1 MKSFTLFTLA
11 SVASTVLASTTPT
24 ERISMAPKG
33 FNSDSTVGAAYF
45 MTNEAS
51 GNYLVSS
58 SIGSDGKLTLYE
70 AVYTGG
76 NGTRALTPF
85 DTDPL
90 FSQGSVGV
98 SQAGR
103 FVTNVNA
110 GSNTVSVHAIDI
122 FNPAQ
127 LWPIGK
133 PVSSGGDFPNS
144 LVINKAGNRVCV
156 VNAGAVNGV
165 RGVACLMR
173 GHHSFNYYFHSCY
186 KFNWS
191 HGLTPIP
198 NSIRSLQLNQT
209 TPVNGS
215 ASTPS
220 QIIFS
225 ADEKQLIVSVKT
237 GYLAIWDINADGSLS
252 STFNTVS
259 GGAIPFSITPIPGQN
274 ALLVSDPGVGY
285 DIFNLNGT
293 KAKAA
298 TISVPVAGQ
307 VAICWSTYRPESG
320 NFYLIDVET
329 SIISEVDIAK
339 SLNSTIQY
347 PLGTDGPL
355 DTVVATVGKNDFM
368 YTLAAK
374 ATGLTVLSVGGP
386 GKLTV
391 LQRID
396 LVAPAKAA
404 KLAINGTNVQGMTTF
419 IGW

>member
-1 MKSFTLFTLA
+1 MKSSMLFTLA
-11 SVASTVLASTTPT
+11 SAASTVLASTPT

-33 FNSDSTVGAAYF
+33 FNFDFTVGAAYF

-58 SIGSDGKLTLYE
+58 SVGADGKLTLYE

-76 NGTRALTPF
+76 NGAHGLPAPF
-85 DTDPL
+85 GVDGL

-98 SQAGR
+98 SPAGR
-103 FVTNVNA
+103 FVANVNA

-122 FNPAQ
+122 SNPAQ

-133 PVSSGGDFPNS
+133 PVSSGGEFPNS
-144 LVINKAGNRVCV
+144 LAINKAGNRVCV

-165 RGVACLMR
+165 
-173 GHHSFNYYFHSCY
+173 SCY
-186 KFNWS
+186 KFNLS
-191 HGLTPIP
+191 QGLTPIP
-198 NSIRSLQLNQT
+198 NSIRSLKLNQT
-209 TPVNGS
+209 TPANGP
-215 ASTPS
+215 ANTPS
-220 QIIFS
+220 QVIFS

-237 GYLAIWDINADGSLS
+237 GNGYLAIWDINTDGSLS
-252 STFNTVS
+252 STFSTVS
-259 GGAIPFSITPIPGQN
+259 GGALPFSMIYIPGEN
-274 ALLVSDPGVGY
+274 AIFIADPGVGY
-285 DIFNLNGT
+285 DVFNLDST
-293 KAKAA
+293 KAKTA

-307 VAICWSTYRPESG
+307 GAICWSTYSPQSG
-320 NFYLIDVET
+320 NFYLMDVRN
-329 SIISEVDIAK
+329 SIISEVNVGK
-339 SLNSTIQY
+339 SLNSTIVKQY

-355 DTVVATVGKNDFM
+355 DTAVATVGKHDFM

-386 GKLTV
+386 GNLTV

-404 KLAINGTNVQGMTTF
+404 KLTINSTNVQGMATF
-419 IGW
+419 IG

>member
-1 MKSFTLFTLA
+1 MKSFRLFTLA

-24 ERISMAPKG
+24 ERMPMAPKG
-33 FNSDSTVGAAYF
+33 FNFDFTVGAAYF

-70 AVYTGG
+70 AIYTGG
-76 NGTRALTPF
+76 NGAHGLPAPF
-85 DTDPL
+85 GVDAL

-103 FVTNVNA
+103 FVANVNA

-127 LWPIGK
+127 LWPTGK
-133 PVSSGGDFPNS
+133 PVSSGGEFPNS

-165 RGVACLMR
+165 
-173 GHHSFNYYFHSCY
+173 SCY
-186 KFNWS
+186 KFNWAQ
-191 HGLTPIP
+191 GLTPIP
-198 NSIRSLQLNQT
+198 NSIRSLKLNQT
-209 TPVNGS
+209 TPANGPGN
-215 ASTPS
+215 TPS

-237 GYLAIWDINADGSLS
+237 GNGYLAIWDINADGSLS
-252 STFNTVS
+252 STFSTVS
-259 GGAIPFSITPIPGQN
+259 GGALPFSITPIPGKN
-274 ALLVSDPGVGY
+274 ALFVSDPGVGY
-285 DIFNLNGT
+285 DIFNLDGT
-293 KAKAA
+293 KAKTA

-307 VAICWSTYRPESG
+307 GAICWSTYSPESG
-320 NFYLIDVET
+320 NFYLIDVGK
-329 SIISEVDIAK
+329 SIITEVDIAK
-339 SLNSTIQY
+339 SVNNTIVKQY

-355 DTVVATVGKNDFM
+355 DTAVATVGKNDFM

-386 GKLTV
+386 GQLTV

-396 LVAPAKAA
+396 LVASAKAA
-404 KLAINGTNVQGMTTF
+404 KLAINGTNVQGMATF

>member
-1 MKSFTLFTLA
+1 MKIFTLFTLA
-11 SVASTVLASTTPT
+11 SVASTVLASTTPI

-33 FNSDSTVGAAYF
+33 FNSDFTVGAAYF

-51 GNYLVSS
+51 DNYLVSS

-76 NGTRALTPF
+76 NGVPALPPPF

-90 FSQGSVGV
+90 FSQGSVGA

-103 FVTNVNA
+103 FVANVNA
-110 GSNTVSVHAIDI
+110 GSNTVSVYAIDI

-133 PVSSGGDFPNS
+133 PVSSGGEFPNS

-165 RGVACLMR
+165 
-173 GHHSFNYYFHSCY
+173 SCY

-225 ADEKQLIVSVKT
+225 ADEKQLIVSVKKQLIVPVET
-237 GYLAIWDINADGSLS
+237 AHGYLAIWDINADARSAA
-252 STFNTVS
+252 V
-259 GGAIPFSITPIPGQN
+259 PFSITPIPGQN

-285 DIFNLNGT
+285 DMFNLDGT

-307 VAICWSTYRPESG
+307 VAICWSTYSPESG

-339 SLNSTIQY
+339 SLNSTIVKASASSKVQY

-355 DTVVATVGKNDFM
+355 DTAVATVGKNDFM
-368 YTLAAK
+368 YTLVAK

-404 KLAINGTNVQGMTTF
+404 KLAINGTNVQGMATF
-419 IGW
+419 IG

>member
-165 RGVACLMR
+165 
-173 GHHSFNYYFHSCY
+173 SCY

-252 STFNTVS
+252 STFSTVS

-285 DIFNLNGT
+285 DIFNLDGT

-307 VAICWSTYRPESG
+307 VAICWSTYSPESG

-339 SLNSTIQY
+339 SLNSTVVKQY

-355 DTVVATVGKNDFM
+355 DTVVGTVGKNDFM

-404 KLAINGTNVQGMTTF
+404 KLAINGTNVQGMATF